1 MPEKKRFDLGLA
13 VFATLVATLLLM
25 VVGLAL
31 MAFAPLLLALA
42 SAWLAYREERR
53 ALQLAPEYLV
63 YRWMA
68 RLWRVMFWGIL
79 VFSIVLLVAAWFEYA
94 LVWNEIKVAVSVAW
108 QKYTQ
113 PYLLLFGAMFVI
125 TVLLALG
132 ERVSAHLFHWV
143 RVEVLPAFRHNRQLV
158 WGMSIVMLGVL
169 ALLVWAWQH
178 NWPRIG
184 VEHVIH
190 LLEGGK

>member
-25 VVGLAL
+25 VLGLAL
-31 MAFAPLLLALA
+31 MAFAPLFLALA

-53 ALQLAPEYLV
+53 ALLLAPDYLV

-68 RLWRVMFWGIL
+68 RLWRLLFWGIL
-79 VFSIVLLVAAWFEYA
+79 VISVVLLVAAWFEYA

-108 QKYTQ
+108 QKYTR

-132 ERVSAHLFHWV
+132 ERVSAEVFHWV
-143 RVEVLPAFRHNRQLV
+143 RVEALPAFRSNRQLV

-169 ALLVWAWQH
+169 ALLMWAWQH
-178 NWPRIG
+178 HWPSIS
-184 VEHVIH
+184 VEQVLHR
-190 LLEGGK
+190 LGGSG